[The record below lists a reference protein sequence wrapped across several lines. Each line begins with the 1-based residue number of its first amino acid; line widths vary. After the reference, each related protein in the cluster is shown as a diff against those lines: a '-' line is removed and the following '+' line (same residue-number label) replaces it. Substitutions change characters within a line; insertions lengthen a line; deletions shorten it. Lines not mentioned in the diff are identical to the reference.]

1 MSCESLRNG
10 LDLTCGTF
18 AKKYYQQVVLVNRA
32 DVQNKRIVT
41 SSLDIDGNYT
51 CRNRVY
57 FNLKE
62 GKSGFRF
69 SLNENSSSIFAN
81 FEKSVQENIPQY
93 NHSVNI
99 VILGV
104 TEDIKCLF
112 TQLDYADYFAAA
124 QYYDGT
130 VEIFGFEFGLTSN
143 NYSYDPHNGS
153 GGAVLKLS
161 SLNDSL
167 EDLPPLIYRSTEG
180 TEVADFDNNFQDVV
194 FDINGDFNSDFSND
208 FNNQE

>member
-81 FEKSVQENIPQY
+81 FDKSIVENIPQY
-93 NHSVNI
+93 LHTVSI

-104 TEDIKCLF
+104 SEQIKCLF
-112 TQLDYADYFAAA
+112 TQLDYADYFAAV
-124 QYYDGT
+124 QFYDGT
-130 VEIFGFEFGLTSN
+130 IEIFGFEFGLTSG
-143 NYSYDPHNGS
+143 NYGYDPHNNNGGS
-153 GGAVLKLS
+153 VIKLS
-161 SLNDSL
+161 SLSDSL
-167 EDLPPLIYRSTEG
+167 EDTPPLNYKSTEG
-180 TEVADFDNNFQDVV
+180 TEILDFDNNFQDVI
-194 FDINGDFNSDFSND
+194 FDINGDFNPDFNSD
-208 FNNQE
+208 FNNQ

>member
-1 MSCESLRNG
+1 MICEKLRQD
-10 LDLTCGTF
+10 LDLSCL
-18 AKKYYQQVVLVNRA
+18 AVQKKYYQQIVLVNRA
-32 DVQNKRIVT
+32 DILNKRIVT
-41 SSLDIDGNYT
+41 SSVDIEGNYT
-51 CRNRVY
+51 CRNCVY
-57 FNLKE
+57 FNLIDE
-62 GKSGFRF
+62 MRGFRF
-69 SLNENSSSIFAN
+69 SMNENSSAIFAT

-93 NHSVNI
+93 SHSVNI

-112 TQLDYADYFAAA
+112 TQLDYSDYFAAA

-180 TEVADFDNNFQDVV
+180 TEIADFDNNFQDVI

>member
-1 MSCESLRNG
+1 MSCEGLRNG

-51 CRNRVY
+51 CSNRVY

-81 FEKSVQENIPQY
+81 FDKSIVENIPQY
-93 NHSVNI
+93 LHAVSI

-104 TEDIKCLF
+104 SEQIKCLL
-112 TQLDYADYFAAA
+112 TQLDYSDYFAAV
-124 QYYDGT
+124 QFYDGT
-130 VEIFGFEFGLTSN
+130 IEIFGFEFGLTSV
-143 NYSYDPHNGS
+143 NYGYDPQNNNGGS
-153 GGAVLKLS
+153 VIKLS
-161 SLNDSL
+161 SLGDSL
-167 EDLPPLIYRSTEG
+167 EDTPPLNYKSTEG
-180 TEVADFDNNFQDVV
+180 TEILDFDNNFQDVI
-194 FDINGDFNSDFSND
+194 FDINGDFNPDFNSD
-208 FNNQE
+208 FNNQ